1 MNTHSKKNIILI
13 GIMLAILC
21 LESCTVS
28 IATAWKNKGSLT
40 QKQENSTK
48 IDSTEFKTNINQK
61 TKKNEK

>member
-13 GIMLAILC
+13 GITLAVLC

-28 IATAWKNKGSLT
+28 IATAWKNKGSLS

-61 TKKNEK
+61 TKKK